1 MLCDVEF
8 VLSGVAGLVVG
19 LVLGWFGHVLDQRR
33 TQGERAITDATE
45 LWDRCGEIATARVK
59 YILAYHRKASNV
71 QQAKEEHLDLKRRYR
86 WADPEVVLLGT
97 PEWNEYH
104 VAERSALKDKET
116 PIKDRIRLVETTSYA
131 LFDAI
136 GKRRTDARK

>member
-1 MLCDVEF
+1 MEYVI
-8 VLSGVAGLVVG
+8 SGGAGLVVG

-33 TQGERAITDATE
+33 TKGERAISDATE

-59 YILAYHRKASNV
+59 YILAFHRKTQNV
-71 QQAKEEHLDLKRRYR
+71 HQAKDDFLDLQRRFR

-97 PEWNEYH
+97 PEWDEYH
-104 VAERSALKDKET
+104 AAERSALKDKEI
-116 PIKDRIRLVETTSYA
+116 PIRDRIRRVEATSYA

-136 GKRRTDARK
+136 GKRRTDARE